1 MSHADDLNKVVN
13 SSIPSAHPFPIARH
27 PPTTPPIPFIM
38 MRNNSIRLAASLTSA
53 RTCIPA
59 TRSALSRLAP
69 VPIASHRAIHT
80 TRRLESGGLTNLFDT
95 DDQGAR
101 PRLAVHKLN
110 DEGFHLSDGLVIPG
124 GVIFLENRAF
134 LWDVDPV
141 GTDELSGRGRWKE
154 EGWSKDRFK
163 IFETVVPRPEILLFG
178 TGKSALPPPPD
189 IREYISSLGI
199 SLDIMDSRNACSTF
213 NLLSEEGRTV
223 AAALMPLKK
232 VDPRTGGAR

>member
-1 MSHADDLNKVVN
+1 
-13 SSIPSAHPFPIARH
+13 
-27 PPTTPPIPFIM
+27 
-38 MRNNSIRLAASLTSA
+38 MRNIGIRLTRNLTSVRA
-53 RTCIPA
+53 TAAPA
-59 TRSALSRLAP
+59 QSALSRLESIP
-69 VPIASHRAIHT
+69 HRSIPNASLRAIHT
-80 TRRLESGGLTNLFDT
+80 SQRLQASGGLTNLFDT

-124 GVIFLENRAF
+124 GVVFVENRAF

-154 EGWSKDRFK
+154 EGWSKERFN
-163 IFETVVPRPEILLFG
+163 IFEVVVPRPEILILG

-189 IREYISSLGI
+189 IREYISRLGI
-199 SLDIMDSRNACSTF
+199 SLEIMDSRNACSTF

-232 VDPRTGGAR
+232 ADPRTGNAR

>member
-1 MSHADDLNKVVN
+1 
-13 SSIPSAHPFPIARH
+13 
-27 PPTTPPIPFIM
+27 M
-38 MRNNSIRLAASLTSA
+38 MRNNSIQLARSVVSQTSV
-53 RTCIPA
+53 RA
-59 TRSALSRLAP
+59 TRSALCRPSAPIHLASP
-69 VPIASHRAIHT
+69 RTIHT
-80 TRRLESGGLTNLFDT
+80 TPHLRSGGLTNLFDA

-124 GVIFLENRAF
+124 GVVFLDNRAF

-199 SLDIMDSRNACSTF
+199 SLDIMDSVS
-213 NLLSEEGRTV
+213 LLYHIQTTKSIDRVLNSGLEC
-223 AAALMPLKK
+223 
-232 VDPRTGGAR
+232 GG